1 MRSRF
6 GPNLALGVLGLFA
19 VFVTALIAGW
29 FSHTAGAIVGV
40 IGLLGLVVWWAPQLE
55 STALRAAGV
64 LGLVVIGASPFVPAR
79 LSAGVAGLSPDD
91 APLLL
96 GTLLVGW
103 SVIRSQ
109 GWRGAFHWAASPM
122 WAFAAWNGVVVLLA
136 SDTSLAALAR
146 GPGRWA
152 LVALAF
158 SLMINFLRQR
168 PELIAVV
175 VSVIVLVGLAEAL
188 FGLWSYLVDWTIR
201 SDVRAVLV
209 GLELWRWYQP
219 LVETTPGRIS
229 GTLGVSSNFFGA
241 LMLIPAMVTL
251 AWAAQARE
259 VLGRV
264 ASGLAFAAIFFA
276 LVLSYTRASVI
287 AVVGAGLLLVVML
300 RNRPVTVLAV
310 GVLAVSLIVTPILSR
325 FVDEDNDRL
334 ALTERALEEIAENPE
349 FGLGAGSQTGGTI
362 DPDLQVLVATPHNS
376 FLLAG
381 AETGAA
387 GGLLLLA
394 GALLPGAIGAWAIVR
409 GRRDP
414 WLLGLTAG
422 LLAFGVQTFSNNLF
436 HIPTVAAWYWLSAAA
451 VVVLARSVP
460 DHGESLPI
468 LG

>member
-1 MRSRF
+1 
-6 GPNLALGVLGLFA
+6 
-19 VFVTALIAGW
+19 
-29 FSHTAGAIVGV
+29 
-40 IGLLGLVVWWAPQLE
+40 
-55 STALRAAGV
+55 
-64 LGLVVIGASPFVPAR
+64 
-79 LSAGVAGLSPDD
+79 
-91 APLLL
+91 
-96 GTLLVGW
+96 
-103 SVIRSQ
+103 
-109 GWRGAFHWAASPM
+109 
-122 WAFAAWNGVVVLLA
+122 
-136 SDTSLAALAR
+136 
-146 GPGRWA
+146 
-152 LVALAF
+152 
-158 SLMINFLRQR
+158 
-168 PELIAVV
+168 V

-201 SDVRAVLV
+201 SDVRAVVV

-394 GALLPGAIGAWAIVR
+394 GALVPGAIGAWAIVR